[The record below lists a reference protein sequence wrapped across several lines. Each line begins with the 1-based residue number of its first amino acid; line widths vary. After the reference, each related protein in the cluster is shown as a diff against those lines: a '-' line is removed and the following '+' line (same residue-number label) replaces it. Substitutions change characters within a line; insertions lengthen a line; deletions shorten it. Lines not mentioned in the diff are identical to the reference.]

1 MEKYEIK
8 IGYFYPELLNLYG
21 DHGNVLVLNKRC
33 RWRGIS
39 VVLSEYTINS
49 PLPEIGSNDYPD
61 IVFMGGG
68 PDRSQLAIVEDLSK
82 NKEWFL
88 KYAQNG
94 GVGLFICGAY
104 QLLGNYY
111 QDADGNKLLGIGLF
125 DVETRHF
132 GKDRPRCIGNILVA
146 IEEKL
151 ALSRNTLVG
160 FENHGG
166 RTYLGKNATALGK
179 VVKGFGNNGEDK
191 TEGARF
197 NNCFGTY
204 LHGPLLPKNPH
215 FADLL
220 IYKAL
225 KHRYLSGVVFSNLN
239 DNLEWA
245 AHDQQVNKL
254 GQL

>member
-1 MEKYEIK
+1 MEKYELK

-21 DHGNVLVLNKRC
+21 DHGNILVLNKRC
-33 RWRGIS
+33 RWRGVS
-39 VVLSEYTINS
+39 VVVSEYTIGS
-49 PLPEIGSNDYPD
+49 RLPEKGSNSYPD

-88 KYAQNG
+88 NYALSG

-104 QLLGNYY
+104 QLLGNFYE
-111 QDADGNKLLGIGLF
+111 DADGNKLLGVGLF
-125 DVETRHF
+125 DIETRHF
-132 GKDRPRCIGNILVA
+132 GKEKPRSIGNILV
-146 IEEKL
+146 ETENKL
-151 ALSRNTLVG
+151 TFSRNTLVG

-166 RTYLGKNATALGK
+166 RTYLGKNGKPLGK
-179 VVKGFGNNGEDK
+179 VLKGFGNNGDDK

-215 FADLL
+215 FADML

-225 KHRYLSGVVFSNLN
+225 ENKYFAGVVFSNLN
-239 DNLEWA
+239 DSLEWR
-245 AHDQQVNKL
+245 AHENQVNKL
-254 GQL
+254 RNT